1 MDLVHA
7 VITTVSLCVQLPCCV
22 QIFACLLIFPSLVAE
37 TKEDEIPEKKK
48 KVFDILCFQ
57 STLCSLVISRP
68 AGTADGH
75 AIRDVHGLQDEVGS
89 ETVLAARPG
98 GVKE

>member
-1 MDLVHA
+1 MKFPKKRRK
-7 VITTVSLCVQLPCCV
+7 SL
-22 QIFACLLIFPSLVAE
+22 A
-37 TKEDEIPEKKK
+37 
-48 KVFDILCFQ
+48 ILCFQ

-89 ETVLAARPG
+89 ETVLAACPG